1 MYLEQLF
8 GEIRK
13 QNVTVNILDEF
24 EWLGDE
30 HGNVRKTI
38 TERPFLGSAFEIHR
52 EQSVPYVGDY

>member
-52 EQSVPYVGDY
+52 E